1 MISRY
6 TYKELVWVD
15 LESPTQDE
23 VRGIMEEFSVH
34 PLAAEELLAPTLRP
48 KVDLYPNFI
57 YLILHFPSI
66 SHKHN
71 GGFEQEIDF
80 IVGKN
85 FIITTHYDLI
95 DSLHEFSKVFEV
107 NSILEKSN
115 IGDHAGFILF
125 YILKELYKTLGNE
138 LNHIERD
145 FAEIEP
151 SIFGGKERD
160 MVTAISHINRDLLN
174 FKQIIRPHKEVLD
187 SLELSGTKFFGVDF
201 SYYLRTITGE
211 YFKVSSILDGHR
223 ETLLELRNT
232 NDSLL
237 TTKTNDIMKTIAIIS
252 FVTFPLSLIATI
264 FGMNASHIPIVG
276 RAGDFWFIIGI
287 MATITLTI
295 FAYFKRKRWI

>member
-6 TYKELVWVD
+6 HYKDLVWVD

-23 VRGIMEEFSVH
+23 VRTVMEEFGVH
-34 PLAAEELLAPTLRP
+34 PLAAEELLVPTLRP

-57 YLILHFPSI
+57 YLILHFPAI
-66 SHKHN
+66 THRHT
-71 GGFEQEIDF
+71 GGHEQEIDF
-80 IVGKN
+80 IVGKK
-85 FIITTHYDLI
+85 FLITTHYGLI

-125 YILKELYKTLGNE
+125 YILKELYKMLDRE
-138 LNHIERD
+138 LAHIRHD

-151 SIFGGKERD
+151 KIFGGKERD
-160 MVTAISHINRDLLN
+160 MVTAISHLNRDLLN
-174 FKQIIRPHKEVLD
+174 FKQTIRPHQEVLE
-187 SLELSGTKFFGVDF
+187 SFELAGTKFFGEDF

-223 ETLLELRNT
+223 ETLMELRNT

-252 FVTFPLSLIATI
+252 FVTFPLSLVATI
-264 FGMNASHIPIVG
+264 FGMNTKILPIVG
-276 RAGDFWFIIGI
+276 SDNDFWYIIGI
-287 MATITLTI
+287 MATITLAI
-295 FAYFKRKRWI
+295 FSYFKHKRWI